1 MIFYIFYIFF
11 FNYTMVD
18 FLTIQGNNVLNIVP
32 IIATTKTPGYFMEHS
47 KRSRGTSFMIPKLNL
62 VFYQEMSSSLKVSS
76 LQGEIWLGT
85 MIFPQVFNSPY
96 KKLFQKNKLLHL
108 KNICHSGNPREK
120 REIQYQMTIL

>member
-1 MIFYIFYIFF
+1 MIFFIFYFSIKTAT
-11 FNYTMVD
+11 Y
-18 FLTIQGNNVLNIVP
+18 ILNIVP
-32 IIATTKTPGYFMEHS
+32 IIATTKTHGYFMGYS
-47 KRSRGTSFMIPKLNL
+47 KRSRGTSFMIPQLSL
-62 VFYQEMSSSLKVSS
+62 VFYQEMSSSLRVSS